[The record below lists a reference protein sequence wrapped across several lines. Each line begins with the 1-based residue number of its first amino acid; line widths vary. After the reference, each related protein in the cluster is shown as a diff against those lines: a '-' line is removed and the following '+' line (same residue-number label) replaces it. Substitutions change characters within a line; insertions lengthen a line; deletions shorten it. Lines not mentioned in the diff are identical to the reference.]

1 LLLADCGVELPAA
14 TVEVDEAEFGDT
26 LALGARTDTEVL
38 LALAVGVVDAPETG
52 TDDPLISACTVVL
65 NVPVIPERLY
75 VGVNS
80 KLEPGKWQYS
90 REVGRERLSIGTGFI
105 RICQAY
111 RSELDEANK

>member
-1 LLLADCGVELPAA
+1 MELPATTA
-14 TVEVDEAEFGDT
+14 EVEEAEFGDT
-26 LALGARTDTEVL
+26 LALDARTDTGVL
-38 LALAVGVVDAPETG
+38 LAPAVGVVDAAETG
-52 TDDPLISACTVVL
+52 IDDPLISACTVAL
-65 NVPVIPERLY
+65 NALVMPERLY

-90 REVGRERLSIGTGFI
+90 REVGRERLIIETGFT